1 MAITNFIYLLEKL
14 KKWVVIFLFF
24 LTSEMKELTG
34 INIIDDF
41 RAKLYSKY
49 LDVSVDM
56 LTSIV
61 LNIQLSFENEILL
74 WSNGTEEK
82 D

>member
-1 MAITNFIYLLEKL
+1 
-14 KKWVVIFLFF
+14 
-24 LTSEMKELTG
+24 MKELTG
-34 INIIDDF
+34 INIIDDS

>member
-1 MAITNFIYLLEKL
+1 
-14 KKWVVIFLFF
+14 
-24 LTSEMKELTG
+24 MKELTE
-34 INIIDDF
+34 INIIDDS

-56 LTSIV
+56 LTNIV
-61 LNIQLSFENEILL
+61 LNIQLSFENKILL

>member
-1 MAITNFIYLLEKL
+1 
-14 KKWVVIFLFF
+14 
-24 LTSEMKELTG
+24 MKELTG
-34 INIIDDF
+34 INIIDDS
-41 RAKLYSKY
+41 RGKLYSKY

>member
-1 MAITNFIYLLEKL
+1 
-14 KKWVVIFLFF
+14 
-24 LTSEMKELTG
+24 MKELTE
-34 INIIDDF
+34 INIIDDS

-74 WSNGTEEK
+74 
-82 D
+82 